1 MGAFSPEVEQQFE
14 ELASGSVELVPAED
28 LKKKL
33 ASGRELV
40 VKLGVDPTSPDLH
53 LGHAVALRK
62 MRQFQDMGHLGVLVI
77 GSGTAKVGDP
87 SGRNSTR
94 PVLSDAEIAKNAE
107 TYVNQAFHVLDPK
120 KTKVVYNGDWI
131 LSLDF
136 TQMLTL
142 MSQFSLARILERE
155 DFKTRLNENK
165 PISVHELTYP
175 ILQALDS
182 VEIKA
187 DVELGGQDQIF
198 NLLAGRDLMRANEME
213 PQVALTMPLLVG
225 TDGTKKMSKSYQNYI
240 GLTDPPAEM
249 YGKVMSIPD
258 ELLPTYLML
267 ASSYSIAQAKC
278 IAEGLKDGS
287 KDPYAEKHAL
297 AHNIVSTYHGSD
309 AADEARASFKAVF
322 AEHKRPD
329 APELAL
335 ELTPNEEGL
344 IYLPGLLVDA
354 GLAQSRGEARRAID
368 GGGVKINDTAVSAH
382 TYNIKPALAKDAFIQ
397 VGKRKAVQLISN

>member
-1 MGAFSPEVEQQFE
+1 MEAFSPEVEQQFE
-14 ELASGSVELVPAED
+14 ELAAGSVELVPAED

-40 VKLGVDPTSPDLH
+40 IKLGVDPTSPDLH

-136 TQMLTL
+136 TNMLTL

-155 DFKTRLNENK
+155 DFKTRLSENK

-240 GLTDPPAEM
+240 GLTDPPIEM

-267 ASSYSIAQAKC
+267 ASSYSITEAKRIAQ
-278 IAEGLKDGS
+278 GLKEGTH
-287 KDPYAEKHAL
+287 DPYAEKHAL

-335 ELTPNEEGL
+335 ELTPNDEGL

-382 TYNIKPALAKDAFIQ
+382 TYNIEPALAKDAFIQ